1 MKKLRIA
8 FFDAKLYDKA
18 FFDEAN
24 KKYGYDIKYFQSRLS
39 ENNVIV
45 TKDADTVCA
54 FVNDIIDKK
63 VADALSDN
71 GITLIA
77 LRSAGYNNVDLQ
89 AVFGRIHVVS
99 VPAYSPNAVAEHA
112 VALMLSL
119 NRKIHK
125 AYYRTRDNNFN
136 INGLLGFDMA
146 GKTVGIIG
154 TGKIG
159 VLVARILKGFEMEV
173 LAFDKFPDKKN
184 EKKYGF
190 SYVDLNTLYKKS
202 NIITLH
208 CPLTPETKHVI
219 NKKSIDK
226 MKDGVMIINTGRGK
240 LINTVDLIAALK
252 RGRVGSAGLDVY
264 EEESEYFFE
273 DHSSTIISDDVL
285 ARLLTFP
292 NVLIT
297 SHQGFFTEEALTNIA
312 KTTLENIRLY
322 FEEDKLPN
330 EICYR
335 CSEFGSGKP
344 CAKERTGKC
353 FELTLV
359 KT

>member
-1 MKKLRIA
+1 LKKTLKKLKVA
-8 FFDAKLYDKA
+8 FFDTKQYDKD
-18 FFDEAN
+18 FFNEAN
-24 KKYGYDIKYFQSRLS
+24 KEFAFDIKYFQSRLS

-45 TKDADTVCA
+45 TKDSDTVCA
-54 FVNDIIDKK
+54 FVNDIISQKI
-63 VADALSDN
+63 ADTLYDN
-71 GITLIA
+71 GIELIA
-77 LRSAGYNNVDLQ
+77 LRSAGYNNIDLKS
-89 AVFGRIHVVS
+89 VFGKIHVVR

-125 AYYRTRDNNFN
+125 AYYRTRDSNFN
-136 INGLLGFDMA
+136 INGLLGFDMK
-146 GKTVGIIG
+146 GKTAGIIG

-159 VLVARILKGFEMEV
+159 VLVARILKGFDMNV
-173 LAFDKFPDKKN
+173 VAYDKFPNKGN

-190 SYVDLNTLYKKS
+190 FYVDLDTLYKKS
-202 NIITLH
+202 DIITLH
-208 CPLTPETKHVI
+208 CPLTPETLHII
-219 NKKSIDK
+219 NKSSINK

-240 LINTVDLIAALK
+240 LINTIDLIAALK
-252 RGRVGSAGLDVY
+252 KGKVGSAGLDVY

-273 DHSSTIISDDVL
+273 DYSSTIIGDDVL

-297 SHQGFFTEEALTNIA
+297 SHQGFFTKEALTNIA

-322 FEEDKLPN
+322 FKEKKLPN

-335 CSEFGSGKP
+335 CSEFGKKKS
-344 CAKERTGKC
+344 CRKEKTGNC
-353 FELTLV
+353 F
-359 KT
+359 

>member
-1 MKKLRIA
+1 MKRLKIV
-8 FFDAKLYDKA
+8 FFDAKPYDKD
-18 FFDEAN
+18 FFNAAN
-24 KKYGYDIKYFQSRLS
+24 KKYRYDIRYFQSRLS

-45 TKDADTVCA
+45 TQDSDVICP
-54 FVNDIIDKK
+54 FVNDIINKK
-63 VADALSDN
+63 IADELYDN

-77 LRSAGYNNVDLQ
+77 LRSAGYNNVDLK
-89 AVFGRIHVVS
+89 AVFGRIHVVR

-119 NRKIHK
+119 NRKIHR
-125 AYYRTRDNNFN
+125 AYYRTRDSNFN

-146 GKTVGIIG
+146 GKTAGIIG

-159 VLVARILKGFEMEV
+159 VLVARILRGFDMKV
-173 LAFDKFPDKKN
+173 IAYDKFPDKKN

-190 SYVDLNTLYKKS
+190 SYVDLNTLYKRS
-202 NIITLH
+202 DIITLH
-208 CPLTPETKHVI
+208 CPLTPETMHI
-219 NKKSIDK
+219 IDKKSIKK
-226 MKDGVMIINTGRGK
+226 MKDGVMVINTGRGK

-252 RGRVGSAGLDVY
+252 KEKVGNAGLDVY
-264 EEESEYFFE
+264 EEESNYFFE
-273 DHSSTIISDDVL
+273 DYSSTIISDDVL

-297 SHQGFFTEEALTNIA
+297 SHQGFFTEEALNNIA
-312 KTTLENIRLY
+312 KTTLENIKLY

-330 EICYR
+330 EVCYR
-335 CSEFGSGKP
+335 CSEFGSGGP
-344 CAKERTGKC
+344 CRKDKTGKC
-353 FELTLV
+353 FNLDIS

>member
-1 MKKLRIA
+1 MKKLKIA
-8 FFDAKLYDKA
+8 FFDAKPYDIN
-18 FFDEAN
+18 FFNEAN
-24 KKYGYDIKYFQSRLS
+24 KKFRFDIKYFQSHLS
-39 ENNVIV
+39 ENNIVV
-45 TKDADTVCA
+45 TKGADAICI
-54 FVNDIIDKK
+54 FVNDRINRKI
-63 VADALSDN
+63 ADELYNN

-77 LRSAGYNNVDLQ
+77 LRSAGYNNVNLK
-89 AVFGRIHVVS
+89 AVFGRIHVVR
-99 VPAYSPNAVAEHA
+99 VPDYSPNAVAEHT
-112 VALMLSL
+112 VGLILSL

-125 AYYRTRDNNFN
+125 AYYRTRDSNFN

-146 GKTVGIIG
+146 GKTAGIIG

-159 VLVARILKGFEMEV
+159 IVVCKILKGFDMKV
-173 LAFDKFPDKKN
+173 IAYDKFPDKKN

-190 SYVDLNTLYKKS
+190 SYVSLNTLYKQS
-202 NIITLH
+202 DIITLH
-208 CPLTPETKHVI
+208 CPLTPETMHI
-219 NKKSIDK
+219 IDKKSIEK

-252 RGRVGSAGLDVY
+252 KEKIGSAGLDVY

-273 DHSSTIISDDVL
+273 DYSSTIIGDDVL

-297 SHQGFFTEEALTNIA
+297 SHQGFFTKEALQNIA
-312 KTTLENIRLY
+312 KTTLTNIKLY
-322 FEEDKLPN
+322 FEENKLPN

-344 CAKERTGKC
+344 CRKDKTGSC
-353 FELTLV
+353 F
-359 KT
+359 

>member
-1 MKKLRIA
+1 MKKLKVA
-8 FFDAKLYDKA
+8 FFDAKQYDRD
-18 FFDEAN
+18 FFSEAN
-24 KKYGYDIKYFQSRLS
+24 KKFGFDIKYFQSHLS
-39 ENNVIV
+39 LNNVVV
-45 TKDADTVCA
+45 TKGSDAVCI
-54 FVNDIIDKK
+54 FVNDIINK
-63 VADALSDN
+63 VIADELYSN

-77 LRSAGYNNVDLQ
+77 LRSAGYNNVDLK
-89 AVFGRIHVVS
+89 AVFGRIHVVR
-99 VPAYSPNAVAEHA
+99 VPDYSPNAVAEHT

-125 AYYRTRDNNFN
+125 AYYRTRDSNFN

-146 GKTVGIIG
+146 GRTVGIIG

-159 VLVARILKGFEMEV
+159 VLVSKILRGFDMKV
-173 LAFDKFPDKKN
+173 MAYDKFPDEKN

-190 SYVDLNTLYKKS
+190 SYVDLNTLYRES
-202 NIITLH
+202 DIISLH
-208 CPLTPETKHVI
+208 CPLTPETVHI
-219 NKKSIDK
+219 IDKSSIKK

-252 RGRVGSAGLDVY
+252 KGKIGSAGLDVY

-273 DHSSTIISDDVL
+273 DYSSTIVRDDIL

-297 SHQGFFTEEALTNIA
+297 SHQGFFTKEALQNIA
-312 KTTLENIRLY
+312 ETTLSNIRLY
-322 FEEDKLPN
+322 FEKNKLPN

-335 CSEFGSGKP
+335 CSEFDSKKP
-344 CAKERTGKC
+344 CRK
-353 FELTLV
+353 V
-359 KT
+359 KTGVCF